1 MEAPQEATAPGD
13 PGPRQRGR
21 PWRCPRKPLPL
32 GTGVPGSREGRGV
45 PQEATAPGDWSQA
58 AGKAVEAPQEAT
70 APGDRVPRQR
80 GVPQLLVSCTLHLSW
95 NPCNS
100 LLVGRPVLP
109 GGSFG
114 N

>member
-1 MEAPQEATAPGD
+1 MEAPQEATPPGDPGPRQWGRLWRRPRKPPFLGTGVPGSGEGRGAPQEATAPGD
-13 PGPRQRGR
+13 
-21 PWRCPRKPLPL
+21 WF
-32 GTGVPGSREGRGV
+32 
-45 PQEATAPGDWSQA
+45 QA

-70 APGDRVPRQR
+70 APGDRGPRQR
-80 GVPQLLVSCTLHLSW
+80 GVSQLLVSCTLHLSW

-109 GGSFG
+109 GGGFG